1 MELVSDF
8 SHDVKKIASDMRQHA
23 KKSEKSKD
31 ALYLL
36 NTATRLERLAESY
49 RDTAWENSMGEDL

>member
-1 MELVSDF
+1 MELLSDF
-8 SHDVKKIASDMRQHA
+8 SNDVKKIASDMRNHA
-23 KKSEKSKD
+23 KKSEKSPE

-49 RDTAWENSMGEDL
+49 KETAWEISMGEDL